1 MQVCVFTEPHRGATY
16 EEQLRFARL
25 AEQAGFAGFFRADHY
40 QQFGSGSGLPG
51 PTDAWATLAA
61 LARET
66 TRIRLGTLVTS
77 STFRLPGPLAITVAQ
92 VDQMSN
98 GRIEFGIGA
107 GWYERE
113 HQAYGI
119 AFPPLSERLD
129 RLTEQLEVVT
139 GLWRTPV
146 GGTFSYQGTHY
157 NLVDAPG
164 LPKPA
169 QPGGPPVIIGGRG
182 LRRTP
187 VLAARFADE
196 FNAAFQSPAEAARR
210 FRAVEEQCDRL
221 GRRADGRPM
230 LLSGGAPVAIG
241 RTKAEAT
248 RRFEAVY
255 EPNSALPPHEDPV
268 VGSPEQLVDRI
279 GSMAEAGAGRFYV
292 RLVDMTDIA
301 HLELIAEEVLP
312 KVIG

>member
-1 MQVCVFTEPHRGATY
+1 MQICVFTEPHRGATY
-16 EEQLRFARL
+16 EEQQRFAQR
-25 AEQAGFAGFFRADHY
+25 AEEAGFAGFFRADHY

-119 AFPPLSERLD
+119 AFPSLSERLD

-157 NLVDAPG
+157 QLVDAPA

-187 VLAARFADE
+187 LLAARFADE

-210 FRAVEEQCDRL
+210 FRVVEEQCDRL
-221 GRRADGRPM
+221 GRPTDGRPM

-241 RTKAEAT
+241 RTKAEAA

-279 GSMAEAGAGRFYV
+279 GSMAEVGAGRFYV
-292 RLVDMTDIA
+292 RLVDMIDIA

-312 KVIG
+312 KVAG